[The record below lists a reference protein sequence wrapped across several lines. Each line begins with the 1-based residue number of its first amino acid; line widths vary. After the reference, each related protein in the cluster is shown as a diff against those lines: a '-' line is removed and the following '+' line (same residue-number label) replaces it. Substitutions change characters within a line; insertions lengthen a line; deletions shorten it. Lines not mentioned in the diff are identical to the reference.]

1 MHNRGISDSYTQCD
15 MDDRKIEIFL
25 AVERCGS
32 LSAAAR
38 QCFCTQSAATQA
50 MDALEAELGVHL
62 LDRGPSGV
70 SLTEAGTRLSPR
82 AHEVADA
89 LARLKA
95 AAAAERGEA
104 EVRVGAYSSIAAAWL
119 PAAIARMSQ
128 AEPGLRAYVRTGTQA
143 VREWLLSGEVDVA
156 LGDDS
161 LLDPSRPDV
170 REAMRGTAVRWVP
183 IAEDPFLAV
192 LPEDEAWGTNLRDA
206 RRTRRDRHRRR
217 SSQRPWRTT
226 GGALRVGGDR
236 EHRRRCRHSCHG
248 RGGGRRDGH
257 ARAQPA
263 GGGARRHPDPRARAA
278 RFPGARGCPH
288 REIGSGSR
296 AARSLL
302 VLRLAPG
309 AGHPGQRDRRYR
321 ALGRNVGGI
330 IPACAGRAIR
340 MVAAA

>member
-1 MHNRGISDSYTQCD
+1 

-25 AVERCGS
+25 AAERCGS

-192 LPEDEAWGTNLRDA
+192 LPEDEAWG
-206 RRTRRDRHRRR
+206 RT
-217 SSQRPWRTT
+217 SVT
-226 GGALRVGGDR
+226 
-236 EHRRRCRHSCHG
+236 
-248 RGGGRRDGH
+248 H
-257 ARAQPA
+257 AELA
-263 GGGARRHPDPRARAA
+263 
-278 RFPGARGCPH
+278 
-288 REIGSGSR
+288 EIGIV
-296 AARSLL
+296 AAPRN
-302 VLRLAPG
+302 
-309 AGHPGQRDRRYR
+309 
-321 ALGRNVGGI
+321 ALGERLEV
-330 IPACAGRAIR
+330 PCESAVTVSTDDDAAIAA
-340 MVAAA
+340 MVAAGVGATAMPALSLRAGAPAGTRILELVPPVSRVLGAALTAKSGPGAELLVRSLS